1 MSKSKSRID
10 IDYHKIA
17 LYIGIFVCILSIA
30 FGYGLYKK
38 QSFKTIFY
46 NLINSI
52 MYSGRNIPTI

>member
-1 MSKSKSRID
+1 MSKSKSRIT

-17 LYIGIFVCILSIA
+17 LYIGAIVFILSIA

-38 QSFKTIFY
+38 QSVSTIFN

-52 MYSGRNIPTI
+52 MYSRRNFP